1 LWQDLPPNF
10 ASLGALPRQASKQ
23 EPNATN
29 TSESSPV
36 PGSLL
41 SPWAPFSMQKKKNGR
56 FLFLR
61 PSRIAWQTLLVTKL
75 RLVYNKPD
83 LLSQL
88 GEQIRFVSRF
98 LAVLLGSSKPFRSN
112 FGLTHVVQE
121 LFRSRH

>member
-1 LWQDLPPNF
+1 ML
-10 ASLGALPRQASKQ
+10 
-23 EPNATN
+23 
-29 TSESSPV
+29 
-36 PGSLL
+36 GSLL

-75 RLVYNKPD
+75 RLVYNKTD

-88 GEQIRFVSRF
+88 GEQISFVSRF

-112 FGLTHVVQE
+112 FGMTHVWRKRSGQKYRAVSESLVLVQRKNSAV
-121 LFRSRH
+121 LI